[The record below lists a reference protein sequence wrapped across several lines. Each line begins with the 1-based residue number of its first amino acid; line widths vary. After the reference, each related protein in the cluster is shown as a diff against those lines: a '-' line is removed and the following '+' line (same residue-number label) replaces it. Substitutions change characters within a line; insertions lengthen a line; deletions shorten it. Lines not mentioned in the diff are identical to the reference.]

1 MAIDCLTMTWG
12 FALDVLAIGLLAK
25 LGHAPWA
32 VSAENWFTHSAA
44 WLYSVMSI
52 LRHFHFLKQ
61 HGVAAAHLINSTA
74 LRLHR
79 MSWGV
84 KTTCFKAPGVSLG
97 GSGVSIGG
105 VRSLREQYFR
115 TFFRECVL
123 VTVNSSLIHHRVHS
137 LHSAIFVLN
146 VPIYTLRK
154 VPGFLHMYFL
164 DSFFCSFVP
173 TYIHPVLP
181 SLGPSFI
188 HASYNII

>member
-1 MAIDCLTMTWG
+1 
-12 FALDVLAIGLLAK
+12 
-25 LGHAPWA
+25 
-32 VSAENWFTHSAA
+32 
-44 WLYSVMSI
+44 MSI

-146 VPIYTLRK
+146 VPIYTHLER
-154 VPGFLHMYFL
+154 YQ
-164 DSFFCSFVP
+164 DSYICTSLTHSFVLLFQHTFIP
-173 TYIHPVLP
+173 CLIP